1 MNFRLSPSDK
11 KLEETRFKTN
21 ICRNI
26 MEKGF
31 CSYGDKCQ
39 FAHGTDVSFINT
51 FPVVKCEFQEMHRV
65 EQDSK
70 YKTKRCQRY
79 WSHGGC
85 PYGPRCKF
93 LHYEEQARP
102 ELRSYS
108 RAPGGEVSPRMR
120 NMFNMSL
127 GSS

>member
-51 FPVVKCEFQEMHRV
+51 FPVVNISFRRCAGWSRTANTRPSDARGTGLTGAARMA
-65 EQDSK
+65 QDASSS
-70 YKTKRCQRY
+70 TMRSR
-79 WSHGGC
+79 
-85 PYGPRCKF
+85 PGPSSGATVAP
-93 LHYEEQARP
+93 LAV
-102 ELRSYS
+102 RS
-108 RAPGGEVSPRMR
+108 APG
-120 NMFNMSL
+120 
-127 GSS
+127 

>member
-26 MEKGF
+26 MEKGY

-51 FPVVKCEFQEMHRV
+51 FPVVKYEFQEMRRV
-65 EQDSK
+65 ERL
-70 YKTKRCQRY
+70 TINHIRR
-79 WSHGGC
+79 
-85 PYGPRCKF
+85 
-93 LHYEEQARP
+93 EQAGIYVCQANNSVGQSQPRQI
-102 ELRSYS
+102 EL
-108 RAPGGEVSPRMR
+108 AVQCE
-120 NMFNMSL
+120 
-127 GSS
+127 